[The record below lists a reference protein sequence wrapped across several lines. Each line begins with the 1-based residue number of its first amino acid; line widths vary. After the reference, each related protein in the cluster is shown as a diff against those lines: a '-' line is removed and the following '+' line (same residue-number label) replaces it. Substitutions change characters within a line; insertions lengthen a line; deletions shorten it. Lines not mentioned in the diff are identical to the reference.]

1 MNQTFDAVI
10 IGSGFGG
17 ALMAHALIEAGWSVL
32 LVERGDW
39 VERGPAA
46 SRIENFVLHTPH
58 YARDAGYRVT
68 QDGRGLGPLG
78 ALFCVGGAS
87 VFYGGVSFR
96 LRERDFSPPAEIV
109 ADSGAAW
116 PIGYAELEPHYATAE
131 RLIGVSGIEQGDPT
145 APWRSTPYLTG
156 PGPFSEVSN
165 RIAAAAA
172 ALGLHPFPLPM
183 AIHHGGEPG
192 RAACVRCG
200 SCDGFACPVG
210 AKNDLATRIIAPLL
224 KRGLQ
229 LASGTAAIRLI
240 AQRGR
245 IDAVECVERSSG
257 RPFTVRGREIVLAAG
272 ALATPHLLLASG
284 LERVNPAGSLIGRFL
299 MRHVNSII
307 FGYLRQRFVPD
318 GLGKDLAIHDFYEGD
333 AAAGA
338 PAGPIGGIQSLP
350 TPPLGVV
357 QAQVPW
363 PLPWIAGLLL
373 KRGAGLLTIA
383 EDQPRRENG
392 VALDPEH
399 RDGVGLPGLKISHEY
414 TPRDHAADR
423 ALQARARQILR
434 GAGALFCYR
443 RPIRTFSH
451 ALGTVRMGHDERSA
465 PLDPGCRFRGIDN
478 LRVVDGSV
486 FPTSAAVNPSLSI
499 AANALRVAALLTGVA
514 LPATAVSQG
523 TA

>member
-58 YARDAGYRVT
+58 YARDAGYRVS

-96 LRERDFSPPAEIV
+96 MRERDFSPPAEIV
-109 ADSGAAW
+109 GDSGAAW
-116 PIGYAELEPHYATAE
+116 PFGYAELEPYYASAE
-131 RLIGVSGIEQGDPT
+131 RLIGVSGAAGDPT
-145 APWRSTPYLTG
+145 APWRSTPYPTA
-156 PGPFSEVSN
+156 PGALSPLSN
-165 RIAAAAA
+165 RIAAAAE

-200 SCDGFACPVG
+200 SCDGFACPVS
-210 AKNDLATRIIAPLL
+210 AKNDLATRFIAPLL
-224 KRGLQ
+224 ARGLQ
-229 LASGTAAIRLI
+229 LASGTAAVRLVT
-240 AQRGR
+240 RGDR
-245 IDAVECVERSSG
+245 IDAVECIERSSG
-257 RPFTVRGREIVLAAG
+257 RAFAVRGREVVLAAG

-284 LERVNPAGSLIGRFL
+284 LERVNPAGAVIGRFL

-307 FGYLRQRFVPD
+307 FGYLRQGFVPD

-333 AAAGA
+333 AAPGS
-338 PAGPIGGIQSLP
+338 PAGPLGGIQSLP

-357 QAQVPW
+357 RSQVPW
-363 PLPWIAGLLL
+363 PLPAIAGLLL

-383 EDQPRRENG
+383 EDQPRHENG
-392 VALDPEH
+392 VQLDPGP
-399 RDGVGLPGLKISHEY
+399 RDGVGLPGLTIRHEY
-414 TPRDHAADR
+414 TARDHAADW

-451 ALGTVRMGHDERSA
+451 ALGTVRMGDAERAA
-465 PLDPGCRFRGIDN
+465 PLDASCRFRGIDN

-486 FPTSAAVNPSLSI
+486 FPTSAAVNPSLTI
-499 AANALRVAALLTGVA
+499 AANALRVAASLTGAPVSA
-514 LPATAVSQG
+514 AAASQG